1 MFKVNKCFQ
10 TQSNKTWPLTFQLEN
25 WHINPT
31 ALQLENSHIN
41 PTSQTDI
48 YKESHTIEIE

>member
-41 PTSQTDI
+41 PTSQPDI

>member
-1 MFKVNKCFQ
+1 MFKVNKRFQ

-31 ALQLENSHIN
+31 
-41 PTSQTDI
+41 SQTDI
-48 YKESHTIEIE
+48 YKESHIIEIE